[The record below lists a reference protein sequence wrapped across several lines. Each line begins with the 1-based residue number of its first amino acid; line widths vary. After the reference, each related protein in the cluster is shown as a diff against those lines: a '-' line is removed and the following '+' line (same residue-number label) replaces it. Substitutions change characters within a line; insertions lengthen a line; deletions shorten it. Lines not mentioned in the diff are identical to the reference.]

1 MKFPRIT
8 RERRIQ
14 LVHDLPH
21 WIERP
26 EIDREALRRLAIKD
40 RARAISS
47 SHNTFTPQGIVEQ
60 EKTLQK

>member
-1 MKFPRIT
+1 MKFT

-21 WIERP
+21 WYDRED
-26 EIDREALRRLAIKD
+26 IDREALRRLAIKD

-47 SHNTFTPQGIVEQ
+47 AGHNFTPQGVVEQ